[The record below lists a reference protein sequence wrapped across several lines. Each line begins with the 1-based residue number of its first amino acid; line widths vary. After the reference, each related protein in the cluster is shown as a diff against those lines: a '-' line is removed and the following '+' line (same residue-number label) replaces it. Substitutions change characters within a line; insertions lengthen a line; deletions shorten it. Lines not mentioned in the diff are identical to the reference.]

1 MSTKCGLS
9 FLTSVALLL
18 LVPAVVAQQSSG
30 KMSAPPAADGVWCG
44 SQMCVS
50 KVFYLPNFNSTPY
63 ELQDVVNALRLI
75 VDISHVNANPAENNV
90 WLQGTPQQLAI
101 AEKLVTVLE
110 SLKSSGDHN
119 RSSVLIYEPLPDKA
133 PEQSSVAAPERC
145 ELTNCFI
152 KVVYL
157 PDFSVSQLQDAVN
170 KLHFTVH
177 VARICMVPSS
187 HAIVF
192 QGTSKQLALAEG
204 LMNE

>member
-1 MSTKCGLS
+1 MSKKCRLS

-18 LVPAVVAQQSSG
+18 LVPAVVARQSAE
-30 KMSAPPAADGVWCG
+30 KMSAPPAAEGVWCG
-44 SQMCVS
+44 PQMCVS
-50 KVFYLPNFNSTPY
+50 KVFYLPNFSTPH

-75 VDISHVNANPAENNV
+75 VDISQVNANPADNNV
-90 WLQGTPQQLAI
+90 WLQGTSQQLAI

-133 PEQSSVAAPERC
+133 PEQSSVVAPERC

-152 KVVYL
+152 RAMYL
-157 PDFSVSQLQDAVN
+157 PDFSISRLQDVVN
-170 KLHFTVH
+170 KLHFTGH
-177 VARICMVPSS
+177 VGRICMVPSS

>member
-1 MSTKCGLS
+1 MSKKCGLS
-9 FLTSVALLL
+9 FFLTSVALLL
-18 LVPAVVAQQSSG
+18 PVPAVVAQQSAE
-30 KMSAPPAADGVWCG
+30 KMSAARAAEGVCEP
-44 SQMCVS
+44 QMCVS

-75 VDISHVNANPAENNV
+75 VDASRVYANQAENKV
-90 WLQGTPQQLAI
+90 SLQGTPQQLAI
-101 AEKLVTVLE
+101 AEKLLTVLE

-119 RSSVLIYEPLPDKA
+119 RSSVLVYEPLPDKA
-133 PEQSSVAAPERC
+133 PEQSSVVAPERC

-157 PDFSVSQLQDAVN
+157 PDSSIRQLQDAVN
-170 KLHFTVH
+170 KLHFTLL